1 MKTKVSPKVEAELVP
16 SEVFEDPGREQLVAA
31 VGSTLQKTWQRIKQR
46 VVRPL
51 TMVVFRH
58 GFCAGLRLAGPQKVW
73 MCECYSNGVCSS
85 FKAS

>member
-46 VVRPL
+46 VVRP
-51 TMVVFRH
+51 
-58 GFCAGLRLAGPQKVW
+58 
-73 MCECYSNGVCSS
+73 
-85 FKAS
+85 